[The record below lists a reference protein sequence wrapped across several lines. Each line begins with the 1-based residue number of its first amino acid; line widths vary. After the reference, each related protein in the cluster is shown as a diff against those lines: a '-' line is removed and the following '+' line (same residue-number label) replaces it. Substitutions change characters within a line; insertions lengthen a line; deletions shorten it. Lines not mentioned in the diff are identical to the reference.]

1 MYNQSPCVN
10 HSQGIKLV
18 FNTNSTLPSLDCD
31 GEYGYDSA
39 RACQKMEV
47 RKTIDGGY
55 ESTASF
61 CFATDSTCSNKQFVA
76 FNETLKL
83 RAPGVLLGHYFDGIS
98 EMPRV
103 SFLTLLYPQT
113 LCDSP

>member
-1 MYNQSPCVN
+1 M
-10 HSQGIKLV
+10 IKELHKQPKSFYV
-18 FNTNSTLPSLDCD
+18 SLSRNLNYFLTLTLPGLDCD

-76 FNETLKL
+76 FNETLNL
-83 RAPGVLLGHYFDGIS
+83 RGPGVLLGHYFDGIS
-98 EMPRV
+98 ETPRV
-103 SFLTLLYPQT
+103 SF
-113 LCDSP
+113 